1 MVDVAKYF
9 IEKKVTSWM
18 VTFIL
23 LVGGAVAFTNLGRLE
38 DPEFSI
44 KQVNIFTSYPGAT
57 PEQVEDEVTY
67 LLEAEMQNLP
77 YVDEITSSSKAGISE
92 LYVTLKDTVLK
103 DDLGQI
109 WDEVRKKISDLE
121 PYLPP
126 GVSSPIVVDDFSDV
140 YGILLAFTATEE
152 GGYSYAELDG
162 IVTDISKELALVDGV
177 SKVAV
182 SGDQTEEIR
191 IEVPTKNLVSMGI
204 PIETIAAV
212 LSEQNTVASSG
223 SIHVGQEYI
232 RLSPTGEFQSVDEL
246 GLLTIT
252 SASSGKTVKLRD
264 IATIERTYSEPAS
277 HIIQFNGKP
286 AITLGVSFLPG
297 VNVVEVGEAVRAELN
312 AISDMIPLGVEYNP
326 IYFQSDEVANAV
338 SGFLM
343 SLAQAVGIVIVV
355 LLIFMGLRSGVL
367 IGLILVITIFGTFIV
382 MDVAGIAL
390 QRISL
395 GGLIVSLGMLVDNA
409 IVVVEGVLIG
419 MKKGRTKL
427 QAASDVVKQT
437 KWPLLGATVVAITAF
452 GPIGLSP
459 DSIGEF
465 VGSLFWVLL
474 ISLLI
479 SWFTAV
485 GLTPFFCDL
494 MFKDG
499 DIPIGDEE
507 ENDPYKGF
515 IFVIY
520 KKLLSVAMAHRWISI
535 LVLVGMLFAALW
547 SFQFVKQAFFPAS
560 ATPMFYVE
568 LRYPQ
573 GTSIETTTEKA
584 AELGSF
590 LSNDERVEFVAST
603 INYGFSRFMLTYSSV
618 EYGENNAQLVVRTHS
633 RDEIPA
639 LLNDI
644 DAYLRSEQPEVSFMT
659 RRMQLGPASGAKLE
673 VRFQGKDADVLRE
686 LAGEVKDIYR
696 SNGNLTAIRDDWKEP
711 VKVLQPVFDVEKG
724 AELGITKSDLESALL
739 TFAEGQTVG
748 VYRDGTD
755 LLPINVTLPEAER
768 DGADKLQNIQ
778 LYSNGRYINIT
789 EVTDGFNVVWEN
801 PIIEHIDRERTITAM
816 ADPSLDSPFIA
827 DELFYQVRDAIEAIE
842 LPDGYTMEFGGE
854 FESSNEARGNMA
866 RLAPMGY
873 LFMLIITI
881 LLFNSFKEAAVVWMC
896 VPLMLIGIVT
906 GLLVLN
912 IPFGFMGF
920 IGLLSLTGMVVK
932 NGIVLIDQVNVEIGK
947 GKDHYRAMYDAAISR
962 LRPVMMAAVTT
973 ILGLLPL
980 LADPFFQDM
989 AVVISFGLGFATL
1002 LTLVAVPVFY
1012 VAFFKAKRTV

>member
-9 IEKKVTSWM
+9 IEKRVTSWM
-18 VTFIL
+18 ITFIL

-77 YVDEITSSSKAGISE
+77 YVDQITSTSTAGMSE
-92 LYVTLKDTVLK
+92 LNVELKDTIPG
-103 DDLGQI
+103 DSLGQI

-121 PYLPP
+121 PYFPP
-126 GVSSPIVVDDFSDV
+126 GVGSPLVVDDFSDV

-152 GGYSYAELDG
+152 GGYSYAELDS
-162 IVTDISKELALVDGV
+162 IVTDLSKELALVEGV

-182 SGDQTEEIR
+182 GGDQTEEIR

-212 LSEQNTVASSG
+212 LSSQNTVSSSG
-223 SIHVGQEYI
+223 SITVGQEYI

-252 SASSGKTVKLRD
+252 SENGNTVKLRD
-264 IATIERTYSEPAS
+264 IATIERTYSEPAT
-277 HIIQFNGKP
+277 HIIQFDGKP

-297 VNVVEVGEAVRAELN
+297 VNVVEVGELVRAELE
-312 AISDMIPLGVEYNP
+312 SLSSMIPLGVEYNP

-343 SLAQAVGIVIVV
+343 SLVQAVGIVIVV
-355 LLIFMGLRSGVL
+355 LLVFMGLRSGIL
-367 IGLILVITIFGTFIV
+367 IGLILVITIFGTFII
-382 MDVAGIAL
+382 MDMAGISL

-419 MKKGRTKL
+419 MKKGKTKL

-485 GLTPFFCDL
+485 ALTPFFCDL
-494 MFKDG
+494 MFKEG
-499 DIPIGDEE
+499 AAVVSDEE

-515 IFVIY
+515 IFTIY
-520 KKLLSVAMAHRWISI
+520 KKLLSAAMAHRWVSI
-535 LVLVGMLFAALW
+535 VVLVGMLFGALW

-568 LRYPQ
+568 LRYPE
-573 GTSIETTTEKA
+573 GTSMETTTAKA

-590 LSNDERVEFVAST
+590 LSEDERVEFVAST
-603 INYGFSRFMLTYSSV
+603 INYGFSRFMLTYQSV
-618 EYGENNAQLVVRTHS
+618 EYGENNAQLVVRTHN

-644 DAYLRSEQPEVSFMT
+644 DSYLSYEQPEVFFMT
-659 RRMQLGPASGAKLE
+659 RRIQLGPASGSKLE
-673 VRFQGKDADVLRE
+673 VRFQGKDATVLRE
-686 LAGEVKDIYR
+686 LAEEVKDIYR
-696 SNGNLTAIRDDWKEP
+696 SNEYLSGVRDDWKQP

-724 AELGITKSDLESALL
+724 AELGITKSDFETALL

-755 LLPINVTLPEAER
+755 LLPIKLTLPETER
-768 DGADKLQNIQ
+768 DGVDQLQNIQ

-801 PIIEHIDRERTITAM
+801 PTIEHRDRERTITAM
-816 ADPSLDSPFIA
+816 ADPALDSPYIA
-827 DELFYQVRDAIEAIE
+827 DELFFQVKDAIDAIE
-842 LPDGYTMEFGGE
+842 LPEGYTLTHGGE
-854 FESSNEARGNMA
+854 YESSAEARGNMA

-873 LFMLIITI
+873 MFMLIITI
-881 LLFNSFKEAAVVWMC
+881 LLFNSFKEAAVVWLC
-896 VPLMLIGIVT
+896 VPLMLVGIVT

-932 NGIVLIDQVNVEIGK
+932 NGIVLIDQVNVEIND

-1012 VAFFKAKRTV
+1012 VTFFKAKRTV